1 MYLNKVLLYGNL
13 TRDPEI
19 RALPSGQQVANFSLA
34 TNRSFTDK
42 EGRKQDLTEYHN
54 VVAFGR
60 QAEVIGQYMKKGRP
74 LFIEGRLQT
83 RSWEADGRKNYRTE
97 IVIDNFQFG
106 PSAPGA
112 GGMSGGSSTGS
123 SASSASRAGA
133 ETSSA
138 QTPAEEDMGGGFGGS
153 LPSDPGH
160 EIQYP
165 DDEINPEDIPF

>member
-13 TRDPEI
+13 TRDPEL

-34 TNRSFTDK
+34 TNRTYTDK
-42 EGRKQDLTEYHN
+42 EGRKQEMVEYHN

-60 QAEVIGQYMKKGRP
+60 QAELIGQYMKKGRP
-74 LFIEGRLQT
+74 LFVEGRLQT
-83 RSWEADGRKNYRTE
+83 RSWEAEGKKNYRTE

-106 PSAPGA
+106 AAAGGA
-112 GGMSGGSSTGS
+112 GGEGRGPS
-123 SASSASRAGA
+123 SAGASAPSHD
-133 ETSSA
+133 SA
-138 QTPAEEDMGGGFGGS
+138 DMGGMNMNSASEQPSGS
-153 LPSDPGH
+153 

>member
-34 TNRSFTDK
+34 TNRSYTDK
-42 EGRKQDLTEYHN
+42 EGRKQELVEYHN
-54 VVAFGR
+54 VVAFAR

-83 RSWEADGRKNYRTE
+83 RSWEADGKKNYRTE
-97 IVIDNFQFG
+97 IVVDNFQFG
-106 PSAPGA
+106 ATAAPGT
-112 GGMSGGSSTGS
+112 GGS
-123 SASSASRAGA
+123 
-133 ETSSA
+133 
-138 QTPAEEDMGGGFGGS
+138 MGGGREGGAPAGS
-153 LPSDPGH
+153 VQATEAGMPDMSGMDSGSGSMAGMG
-160 EIQYP
+160 EGNGIQYP